1 MAAMPASSD
10 ILRCLATVG
19 AFLACG
25 QAMAQTAESLGAPP
39 GDARR
44 GQQVY
49 MKQLC
54 HTCHGTIGHGGER
67 GSGPK
72 IYPNP
77 FPYQAFVMQVRKPR
91 QVMPP
96 YTEKNLSDQE
106 LADIYHYLFSAK
118 PSPAVKDIPLLRDF

>member
-1 MAAMPASSD
+1 MRSLFEISRGIALLAFGLAGTGAA
-10 ILRCLATVG
+10 
-19 AFLACG
+19 
-25 QAMAQTAESLGAPP
+25 AQTAEGLGAPP
-39 GDARR
+39 GDAKR
-44 GQQVY
+44 GGQIY

-77 FPYQAFVMQVRKPR
+77 FPYQAFLMQVRKPR

-106 LADIYHYLFSAK
+106 VADIYHYLFSTK
-118 PSPAVKDIPLLRDF
+118 PSPAAKDI